1 MTKGLLFFVCGLQQ
15 TRVLPLPSRM
25 YMHIFICIH
34 IYAYVLVYTY
44 YTIIYYYITIHNGTT
59 ELGSKSC
66 FLQGWSLEIGNSFLW
81 RVSISRFVLPDGK
94 MEPHRK
100 FGRHMISVNIW
111 DFLYFWQFSQPYA
124 SKSSH

>member
-1 MTKGLLFFVCGLQQ
+1 
-15 TRVLPLPSRM
+15 
-25 YMHIFICIH
+25 MHTHLCICTSLYILYNN
-34 IYAYVLVYTY
+34 IYN
-44 YTIIYYYITIHNGTT
+44 YITIHNATT

-100 FGRHMISVNIW
+100 FGRRHMISVNMW
-111 DFLYFWQFSQPYA
+111 DFLHFWQFSQPYGRMHPKVRTKI
-124 SKSSH
+124 SVRLQFWSSCLQMVYPKVP